1 MNTVTH
7 RCFYKAPPGVDPSAL
22 KGLLIVIEGMDSSG
36 RSTQIERLTDWLERK
51 GHSVSQVKLRR
62 SVLVGEALERAKQGN
77 ILNPRTLS
85 LFYATDF
92 YDQLEN
98 VIVPAMRA
106 GSIVLA
112 DRYIFTLMARD
123 SVRGADPAWLESL
136 YSMAVVPNAVV
147 FLQASWKI
155 LVARTLKSRQ
165 GLDYWESGMDLG
177 LSRDWFESFIRYQK
191 KMALEFKRLQLK
203 YQFQLINANRSIP
216 RVERELR
223 AAVEQVLGRY
233 YPNVGGGAGND
244 MDRS

>member
-1 MNTVTH
+1 MTH
-7 RCFYKAPPGVDPSAL
+7 RCFHKAPPGVDPESL

-36 RSTQIERLTDWLERK
+36 RSTQIERLTNWLERK
-51 GHSVSQVKLRR
+51 GHAVSHVKLRR

-98 VIVPAMRA
+98 VIVPSMRA
-106 GSIVLA
+106 GSVVLA

-123 SVRGADPAWLESL
+123 LVRGADPAWLESL
-136 YSMAVVPNAVV
+136 YSMAVVPDAVF
-147 FLQASWKI
+147 FLQASWKT
-155 LVARTLKSRQ
+155 LVAHTLKSHQ

-191 KMALEFKRLQLK
+191 KMALEFKRLQQK
-203 YQFQLINANRSIP
+203 YGFQSINANRSIP
-216 RVERELR
+216 RVERDLR
-223 AAVEQVLGRY
+223 TAIEQVLGHY
-233 YPNVGGGAGND
+233 FPNTEQGGAVHA
-244 MDRS
+244 MDRV